1 MYKAEIMNKD
11 FSRTESNLKTV
22 LKDKGYD
29 ISELAKKM
37 NVSEVTVAKNILGV
51 ETITEGTAARLS
63 DALGVE
69 NATMFEQ
76 PYTRFIPFV
85 PGTPRGSLLYVM
97 TPTGKKLV
105 RVTTRGDWT
114 LTTHSGSVKHLIFY
128 CIGLDEKQEVFQVIC
143 PLGHARDEK
152 LVHPI
157 RTHFRIGD
165 TAYYVVYDPENICVV
180 KKCVIE
186 GYKVKRLAAESVRTT
201 QLLSSEDGWLSAYQY
216 YSSKEI
222 AEQLCEN
229 IKSVFAKNKLKN
241 PTVSDEHLVNAL
253 AAKLSSKQSSGKYTA
268 PIECYNVGT
277 VCRMNV
283 DGETINLT
291 VTGYC
296 CEVSMANAGNFVT
309 YECKDENNNVYQFKA
324 TYFELIQDQAGIHK
338 VLDELELWN
347 SIKF

>member
-69 NATMFEQ
+69 HAAMFGQ
-76 PYTRFIPFV
+76 PYARFIPFIPEI
-85 PGTPRGSLLYVM
+85 PGGSLLYVM
-97 TPTGKKLV
+97 TPTGKKVV
-105 RVTTRGDWT
+105 RVTARENRDITID
-114 LTTHSGSVKHLIFY
+114 SGSVKHLILY
-128 CIGLDEKQEVFQVIC
+128 CIGLDEKQEVFQVMC
-143 PLGHARDEK
+143 PRGRVKDEK

-165 TAYYVVYDPENICVV
+165 TAYYVVYDPENIGVV
-180 KKCVIE
+180 KECMIE
-186 GYKVKRLAAESVRTT
+186 GYKVKSLGTESGRTT

-216 YSSKEI
+216 CSSKEI

-253 AAKLSSKQSSGKYTA
+253 AAKLSSKQPNGKYTA

-277 VCRMNV
+277 TCNV
-283 DGETINLT
+283 SIDGNSKVLT

-296 CEVSMANAGNFVT
+296 CEVSMSNAGNFVT
-309 YECKDENNNVYQFKA
+309 YECKDENNNTYQLKS
-324 TYFELIQDQAGIHK
+324 TYFELIQGQAAIHRA
-338 VLDELELWN
+338 LCELETM
-347 SIKF
+347 K

>member
-1 MYKAEIMNKD
+1 MYKAKIMNKD

-51 ETITEGTAARLS
+51 ETITEGTAARWA

-76 PYTRFIPFV
+76 PYTRFIPFIPEI
-85 PGTPRGSLLYVM
+85 PGGSLLYIM

-105 RVTTRGDWT
+105 RVTARENRDIT
-114 LTTHSGSVKHLIFY
+114 LDSGSVKHLILY

-143 PLGHARDEK
+143 PRGYVKDEK
-152 LVHPI
+152 IVHPI
-157 RTHFRIGD
+157 RTHFHIGD
-165 TAYYVVYDPENICVV
+165 TAYCVVYDPENICVV

-186 GYKVKRLAAESVRTT
+186 GYKVKSLFTERVRTT
-201 QLLSSEDGWLSAYQY
+201 QLLSSEDGWLPVYQY
-216 YSSKEI
+216 CSSKEI

-229 IKSVFAKNKLKN
+229 IINVFAKGKLKN
-241 PTVSDEHLVNAL
+241 PTVLDKYLVNIL
-253 AAKLSSKQSSGKYTA
+253 AAKLASKQASGKYTA

-277 VCRMNV
+277 TCSMSV
-283 DGETINLT
+283 DGDATDLT

-296 CEVSMANAGNFVT
+296 CEVSMSNAGNFVT
-309 YECKDENNNVYQFKA
+309 YECKDENNNTYQLKS
-324 TYFELIQDQAGIHK
+324 TYFELIQDQAEIHK
-338 VLDELELWN
+338 VLDELETM
-347 SIKF
+347 K

>member
-1 MYKAEIMNKD
+1 MYKTEIMNKD

-22 LKDKGYD
+22 LKDKGYS
-29 ISELAKKM
+29 ISDLAKKM
-37 NVSEVTVAKNILGV
+37 NVSEITVAKNMLGI
-51 ETITEGTAARLS
+51 ETITKDDAKRWA

-69 NATMFEQ
+69 NAAMFGQ
-76 PYTRFIPFV
+76 PYARFIPFIPEI
-85 PGTPRGSLLYVM
+85 PGGSLLYVM

-105 RVTTRGDWT
+105 RVTARENRDIT
-114 LTTHSGSVKHLIFY
+114 LDSGSVKHLILY

-143 PLGHARDEK
+143 PRGHVKDEK
-152 LVHPI
+152 IVHPI

-186 GYKVKRLAAESVRTT
+186 GYKVKSLFTERVRATR
-201 QLLSSEDGWLSAYQY
+201 LLSSEDGWLSAYKY
-216 YSSKEI
+216 CSSKEI

-241 PTVSDEHLVNAL
+241 PTVADEYLVNAL
-253 AAKLSSKQSSGKYTA
+253 LEVKLSSKQPNGKYTA

-277 VCRMNV
+277 TCSVSV
-283 DGETINLT
+283 DGNSKVLT

-296 CEVSMANAGNFVT
+296 CEVSMSNAGNFVT
-309 YECKDENNNVYQFKA
+309 YECKDENNNTYQLKS
-324 TYFELIQDQAGIHK
+324 TYFELIQGQADIHRA
-338 VLDELELWN
+338 LCELETM
-347 SIKF
+347 K